1 MKVDFAQCVNKGMQR
16 DYSMDKSSQEF
27 AYENKNIRI
36 TTTGDNTFLSV
47 ANEKS
52 TTPVNIE
59 YPAAGIKGTILGSV
73 VIGDYLIVFSK
84 ADLDYI
90 YRFNIS
96 GDETNFKSVILY
108 EGNLY
113 FSVDTPIECIASYEA
128 DDIQKVYWVD
138 GINQPRVINV
148 ISDKYPKEETF
159 DFVPKVSD
167 NIDVIIEKQHDGAGV
182 FPSGIIQYYVTF
194 YKKFGPETNSIYQ
207 SPLYYISPSNRG
219 GQADEIQT
227 CSFKLTLTPKNKDFD
242 YVRVYSLI
250 RSSYNAEPTVSIVGD
265 VNISS
270 AKNLNQFVIID
281 TNINN
286 IPVASTDIMFLGGN
300 TIIASTIEQKDNTLF
315 LGNISTKKEDVVSK
329 IKKVSNK
336 GNLEFC
342 IKRSFIESSNNQYY
356 PYAPEMDSSSINKT
370 TFKYLEWYRFGL
382 QVQLPTGEWSSTIYL
397 QDLQNTI
404 MPNSI
409 VGNIPMY
416 PPIETMILDEDSD
429 EPTTKQEQYLTGVQ
443 FTISPDLSTVL
454 SNLSITNWRLV
465 VAEHNNNTRTVK
477 AQGLVLPTIFN
488 LEQRSKGT
496 CYASP
501 IWTLNTCLYGKHLMN
516 IDPSGSTIPTAPKE
530 EISVDLSAHSHIN
543 YVNNNY
549 DISKGKL
556 TQLSSVIDNVSE
568 DISSGEGYY
577 LSHIQPIIKIDRDYS
592 TGYDNYEITIRL
604 GIKDYSDPNTELW
617 GRLNHYK
624 ANIEHIKN
632 YNKRYG
638 KRRKT
643 LRTISEYL
651 DNILWDEF
659 LTTFENSDIPKYTFN
674 LDNGSF
680 DDGSTE
686 LNISSIYG
694 CNKSAK
700 VFNPGEIPTGDEL
713 RDDYG
718 VKPANDVTITLST
731 YIRKATTTFESELI
745 NTYSNDYFLD
755 ANTCNFLSP
764 DLENIQ
770 GSTKFR
776 IIGSADITNSIS
788 DYEIKVKDNVL
799 DGVYYTYAKHMLNNY
814 KSSTTENSEVFNT
827 GIKSFPLWPFNNK
840 LYNIN
845 YWHPGGPIIKNVV
858 SENGT
863 NVDKYYF
870 NLESKTFANMWVLGD
885 NSYFDAINYGLAKE
899 YAKIDNSSTIINGGI
914 YKADYE
920 NLLVSKSNKNFAIPN
935 SDEGVNETTPIE
947 VIRNFID
954 NKNTILIDRK
964 PSTTS
969 IKHSTAPHG
978 VFQLGKSHN
987 LSNILPNYG
996 NDISGGATMFGEVFP
1011 IGRVD
1016 VNNIWVVESDNIQG
1030 SIVDLLKLSDNTV
1043 KNNCSLRV
1051 SNKYVTYDE
1060 EGDIIEKEGPTH
1072 IKLVSPSWGDIE
1084 ADEETG
1090 YLSLLSITKFNSY
1103 KLKVKDEYVE
1113 YNNVEILQDVEE
1125 TYENIKSN
1133 IGYDSADISVRY
1145 SNNDI
1150 LLLLF
1155 ESDGGDDKQPVGIL
1169 LKGVTVSQYSNIYSL
1184 YIDRVELLKDE
1195 VLSKC
1200 VIKVESEEYLFD
1212 KLTKNVG
1219 NVKNLTTYS
1228 SKTIPSTSKLLIGEF
1243 YIDYD
1248 KSSFMGGAN
1257 ENAIELNTFIP
1268 ISGVYNPIVSGES
1281 VVGYGLEGDT
1291 YYQRW
1296 DYVRI
1301 YPSSDTDVNKPI
1313 DALSMMVE
1321 TYKNL
1326 DGDYRKL
1333 RGRLDAIN
1341 LTTENTNTTI
1351 NEVYSQP
1358 NNYMTSSVLDDK
1370 FNDST
1375 HPTMYTWSLTK
1386 QPLAEID
1393 NWTKINLIN
1402 ANKLDGD
1409 KGNLTKI
1416 KRWNNSL
1423 FAFQDKAIAIINF
1436 NQQTALSTSNGVP
1449 VEIANSG
1456 KVSGHYYLTTNQG
1469 CKNKWSI
1476 AESPYGLYFIDSY
1489 NKAINILGDGIKN
1502 LSSLHLFDDWVRQ
1515 NEKGCI
1521 WYPSEYTDGFRSI
1534 YDPINKEVYFV
1545 NKETALCYNEV
1556 LGQFTSFYDYQNTSD
1571 LAVLGNHIYGIKP
1584 GRTNSKIYLMFEG
1597 EDYCNLYDIQ
1607 RDYYMTY
1614 KINKDPFIDKTWTN
1628 IEYRADIF
1636 NSGNIANNNANKIT
1650 PETFDT
1656 LKVWDEYQSGIS
1668 NLMEGKYPNAKVK
1681 FRIWRADIPRDT
1693 KEGKG
1698 LNRIRN
1704 PWTMLELRKS
1714 TNTNKRMEFHDLLIK
1729 YLS

>member
-47 ANEKS
+47 TNEKS

-59 YPAAGIKGTILGSV
+59 TTSVGGIKGLILGSV
-73 VIGDYLIVFSK
+73 VLGDFLVVFSK
-84 ADLDYI
+84 ADFDYI
-90 YRFNIS
+90 YRFNI
-96 GDETNFKSVILY
+96 GRDETNFAAVILY
-108 EGNLY
+108 EGDLGFEN
-113 FSVDTPIECIASYEA
+113 DNPIECIASYEA

-138 GINQPRVINV
+138 GINQPRVINI
-148 ISDKYPKEETF
+148 ISDKYPRETTF
-159 DFVPKVSD
+159 DFVPEVSD
-167 NIDVIIEKQHDGAGV
+167 SVDVIIEKQHNGV
-182 FPSGIIQYYVTF
+182 GLFPSGIIQYYVTF
-194 YKKFGPETNSIYQ
+194 YKKFGSETNSVYQ

-227 CSFKLTLTPKNKDFD
+227 CSFKLTLTPKNNDFD
-242 YVRVYSLI
+242 YIRVYSLI

-270 AKNLNQFVIID
+270 ANNLNQFVIID

-300 TIIASTIEQKDNTLF
+300 TIVASTIEQKDNTLF
-315 LGNISTKKEDVVSK
+315 LGNISTKKEDIVSE
-329 IKKVSNK
+329 IKEVSDK
-336 GNLEFC
+336 GILEFC
-342 IKRSFIESSNNQYY
+342 IKRSFKESSDNQYY
-356 PYAPEMDSSSINKT
+356 PYTPEMDSSSINKT

-397 QDLQNTI
+397 GDLQNTI
-404 MPNSI
+404 MPNSL
-409 VGNIPMY
+409 VENVPMY

-429 EPTTKQEQYLTGVQ
+429 EPTTKQEQYLTGIQ
-443 FTISPDLSTVL
+443 FTISPDLSKKL
-454 SNLSITNWRLV
+454 SKLSITNWRLV

-516 IDPSGSTIPTAPKE
+516 IEPSGNTIPTTPKE
-530 EISVDLSAHSHIN
+530 EIIVDLSAHSHIN

-549 DISKGKL
+549 DVGKEKL
-556 TQLSSVIDNVSE
+556 TQLSSVVDYLSE
-568 DISSGEGYY
+568 DTSTGEGYY
-577 LSHIQPIIKIDRDYS
+577 LSHIQPIIKIDRVYS
-592 TGYDNYEITIRL
+592 KGLDKYYITIKL
-604 GIKDYSDPNTELW
+604 GIKNYDDPNTEIFGYLDYFA
-617 GRLNHYK
+617 GDYAKVYDK
-624 ANIEHIKN
+624 A
-632 YNKRYG
+632 YG
-638 KRRKT
+638 YRRKT
-643 LRTISEYL
+643 LNTISEYL
-651 DNILWDEF
+651 RTITWDEF
-659 LTTFENSDIPKYTFN
+659 LRKVRDEFAYQFKSDDGNLVVRLSDIA
-674 LDNGSF
+674 
-680 DDGSTE
+680 
-686 LNISSIYG
+686 G
-694 CNKSAK
+694 CTRNAK
-700 VFNPGEIPTGDEL
+700 VFNPGEIPSGDEL

-731 YIRKATTTFESELI
+731 YIRKATTTFESELVK
-745 NTYSNDYFLD
+745 TYSNDYFLD

-764 DLENIQ
+764 DLENVQ

-776 IIGSADITNSIS
+776 IIGSTDINNSIS

-799 DGVYYTYAKHMLNNY
+799 DGVYYTYAKHILNNY
-814 KSSTTENSEVFNT
+814 KSSTSENSEIFNT

-840 LYNIN
+840 LYNMN
-845 YWHPGGPIIKNVV
+845 YWHPGGPIIKDVIK
-858 SENGT
+858 ENGT

-870 NLESKTFANMWVLGD
+870 DLESKTFANMWVLGD
-885 NSYFDAINYGLAKE
+885 NTYFNTIEYGLAKE
-899 YAKIDNSSTIINGGI
+899 YNKINNTTSIVNGGI

-935 SDEGVNETTPIE
+935 SDDGVNETTPIE
-947 VIRNFID
+947 IVSSYID
-954 NKNTILIDRK
+954 NKSTALIDRK

-978 VFQLGKSHN
+978 VFQLGKHHN
-987 LSNILPNYG
+987 LNNILPNYG

-1016 VNNIWVVESDNIQG
+1016 INNVWATTNEVTYNNLIKNIDKHNNVSHSNAWLSLEKEGNNVTIQVHCDSLNEEIGSISLLNIDNFSNCNIIKDG
-1030 SIVDLLKLSDNTV
+1030 SIVKTYNSIGLSNTSITEV
-1043 KNNCSLRV
+1043 YDIISANIGRDTSYS
-1051 SNKYVTYDE
+1051 SNK
-1060 EGDIIEKEGPTH
+1060 
-1072 IKLVSPSWGDIE
+1072 
-1084 ADEETG
+1084 
-1090 YLSLLSITKFNSY
+1090 
-1103 KLKVKDEYVE
+1103 
-1113 YNNVEILQDVEE
+1113 
-1125 TYENIKSN
+1125 
-1133 IGYDSADISVRY
+1133 
-1145 SNNDI
+1145 I
-1150 LLLLF
+1150 LLLV
-1155 ESDGGDDKQPVGIL
+1155 SSNTDDDKPIGLLLEGVKPLGIVGNYNFDINRFKIL
-1169 LKGVTVSQYSNIYSL
+1169 STESL
-1184 YIDRVELLKDE
+1184 Y
-1195 VLSKC
+1195 KC
-1200 VIKVESEEYLFD
+1200 VFNINNTEYLASNYKRASIEVTD
-1212 KLTKNVG
+1212 LS
-1219 NVKNLTTYS
+1219 TYTS
-1228 SKTIPSTSKLLIGEF
+1228 NSIPSTSKLLIGEF

-1248 KSSFMGGAN
+1248 ESFMGGAN

-1281 VVGYGLEGDT
+1281 IVGYGLEGDT

-1301 YPSSDTDVNKPI
+1301 YPTSDTDVNKPI

-1341 LTTENTNTTI
+1341 LTPENTNTTI

-1370 FNDST
+1370 FDDST

-1386 QPLAEID
+1386 QPLSDID
-1393 NWTKINLIN
+1393 NWTKINLMS

-1409 KGNLTKI
+1409 KGSLTKI

-1436 NQQTALSTSNGVP
+1436 NQQTALTTSNGVP

-1456 KVSGHYYLTTNQG
+1456 KVSGHYYLTTTQG

-1476 AESPYGLYFIDSY
+1476 AESPYGLYFIDSH
-1489 NKAINILGDGIKN
+1489 NKAINVLGDGIKN
-1502 LSSLHLFDDWVRQ
+1502 LSSYHLFNDWIKE
-1515 NEKGCI
+1515 NEKGSI
-1521 WYPSEYTDGFRSI
+1521 WFPTNSDGFRSV

-1545 NKETALCYNEV
+1545 NSDTALCYNEV
-1556 LGQFTSFYDYQNTSD
+1556 LGQFTSFYDYQGTSD
-1571 LAVLGNHIYGIKP
+1571 LAVIKNHIYGIKP
-1584 GRTNSKIYLMFEG
+1584 GMTNSKIYLMFEG
-1597 EDYCNLYDIQ
+1597 EDYCKLYDTY
-1607 RDYYMTY
+1607 RDYYMIY

-1636 NSGNIANNNANKIT
+1636 NSGNIANNDAKKIT

-1656 LKVWDEYQSGIS
+1656 LKVWNEYQSGIS
-1668 NLMEGKYPNAKVK
+1668 KLMEGKYPNAKVK

-1704 PWTMLELRKS
+1704 PWAMLELRKS

>member
-47 ANEKS
+47 TNEKS

-59 YPAAGIKGTILGSV
+59 TTSVGGIKGLILGSV
-73 VIGDYLIVFSK
+73 VLGDFLVVFSK
-84 ADLDYI
+84 ADFDYI
-90 YRFNIS
+90 YRFNI
-96 GDETNFKSVILY
+96 GRDETNFAAVILY
-108 EGNLY
+108 EGDLGFEN
-113 FSVDTPIECIASYEA
+113 DNPIECIASYEA

-138 GINQPRVINV
+138 GINQPRVINI
-148 ISDKYPKEETF
+148 ISDKYPRETTF
-159 DFVPKVSD
+159 DFVPEVSD
-167 NIDVIIEKQHDGAGV
+167 SVDVIIEKQHNGAGL

-194 YKKFGPETNSIYQ
+194 YKKFGPETNSVYQ

-227 CSFKLTLTPKNKDFD
+227 CSFKLTLTPKNNDFD
-242 YVRVYSLI
+242 YIRVYSLI

-270 AKNLNQFVIID
+270 ANNLNQFVIID

-300 TIIASTIEQKDNTLF
+300 TIVASTIEQKDNTLF
-315 LGNISTKKEDVVSK
+315 LGNISTKKEDIVSE
-329 IKKVSNK
+329 IKEVADK
-336 GNLEFC
+336 GILEFC
-342 IKRSFIESSNNQYY
+342 IKRSFKESSDNQYY
-356 PYAPEMDSSSINKT
+356 PYTPEMDSSSINKT

-397 QDLQNTI
+397 GDLQNTI
-404 MPNSI
+404 MPNSL
-409 VGNIPMY
+409 VENVPMY

-429 EPTTKQEQYLTGVQ
+429 EPTTKQEQYLTGIQ
-443 FTISPDLSTVL
+443 FTISPDLSKKL
-454 SNLSITNWRLV
+454 SKLSITNWRLV

-516 IDPSGSTIPTAPKE
+516 IEPSGNTIPTTPKE
-530 EISVDLSAHSHIN
+530 EIIVDLSAHSHIN

-549 DISKGKL
+549 DVGKEKL
-556 TQLSSVIDNVSE
+556 TQLSSVVDYLSE
-568 DISSGEGYY
+568 DTSTDEGYY
-577 LSHIQPIIKIDRDYS
+577 LSHIQPIIKIDRVYLE
-592 TGYDNYEITIRL
+592 GYDKYYITIKL
-604 GIKDYSDPNTELW
+604 GIKNYDDPNTEIW
-617 GRLNHYK
+617 GYLNNYK
-624 ANIEHIKN
+624 IKGTQIKK
-632 YNKRYG
+632 YDKFYG
-638 KRRKT
+638 QRRKT

-651 DNILWDEF
+651 NTILWDEF
-659 LTTFENSDIPKYTFN
+659 LGKVDNTDTPKYTFKADDN
-674 LDNGSF
+674 SIELD
-680 DDGSTE
+680 
-686 LNISSIYG
+686 ISSVNG
-694 CNKSAK
+694 CSKSAK
-700 VFNPGEIPTGDEL
+700 VFNPGEIPSGDEL

-731 YIRKATTTFESELI
+731 YIRKATTTFESELVK
-745 NTYSNDYFLD
+745 TYSNDYFLD

-764 DLENIQ
+764 DLENVQ

-776 IIGSADITNSIS
+776 IIGSTDINNSIS

-799 DGVYYTYAKHMLNNY
+799 DGVYYTYAKHILNNY
-814 KSSTTENSEVFNT
+814 KSSTSENSELFNT

-840 LYNIN
+840 LYNMN
-845 YWHPGGPIIKNVV
+845 YWHPGGPIIKDVIK
-858 SENGT
+858 ENGT

-870 NLESKTFANMWVLGD
+870 DLESKTFANMWVLGD
-885 NSYFDAINYGLAKE
+885 NTYFNTIEYGLAKE
-899 YAKIDNSSTIINGGI
+899 YNKINNTTSIVNGGI

-935 SDEGVNETTPIE
+935 SDDGVNETTPIE
-947 VIRNFID
+947 IVSSYID
-954 NKNTILIDRK
+954 NKSTALIDRK

-978 VFQLGKSHN
+978 VFQLGKHHN
-987 LSNILPNYG
+987 LNNILPNYG
-996 NDISGGATMFGEVFP
+996 NNISGGATIFGEIFP

-1043 KNNCSLRV
+1043 ENNCSLRI

-1090 YLSLLSITKFNSY
+1090 YLTLLSITEFNSY
-1103 KLKVKDEYVE
+1103 KLKGEDVDVK
-1113 YNNVEILQDVEE
+1113 YNHVEILQDVEE

-1133 IGYDSADISVRY
+1133 IGYDSTDISVRY

-1155 ESDGGDDKQPVGIL
+1155 ESDGGGDKQPVSIL
-1169 LKGVTVSQYSNIYSL
+1169 LKGVTVSHYSNIYSL

-1228 SKTIPSTSKLLIGEF
+1228 SKVIPNTSKLLIGEF
-1243 YIDYD
+1243 YVDYD
-1248 KSSFMGGAN
+1248 ESFMGGYSD
-1257 ENAIELNTFIP
+1257 NAIELNTFIP

-1301 YPSSDTDVNKPI
+1301 YPTSDTDVNKPI

-1333 RGRLDAIN
+1333 RGRLDTIN

-1370 FNDST
+1370 FDDST

-1386 QPLAEID
+1386 QPLSDID
-1393 NWTKINLIN
+1393 NWTKINLMS

-1409 KGNLTKI
+1409 KGSLTKI

-1436 NQQTALSTSNGVP
+1436 NQQTALTTSNGVP

-1456 KVSGHYYLTTNQG
+1456 KVSGHYYLTTTQG

-1476 AESPYGLYFIDSY
+1476 AESPYGLYFIDSH
-1489 NKAINILGDGIKN
+1489 NKAINVLGDGIKN
-1502 LSSLHLFDDWVRQ
+1502 LSSYHLFNDWIKE
-1515 NEKGCI
+1515 NEKGSI
-1521 WYPSEYTDGFRSI
+1521 WFPTNSDGFRSV

-1545 NKETALCYNEV
+1545 NSDTALCYNEV
-1556 LGQFTSFYDYQNTSD
+1556 LGQFTSFYDYQGTSD
-1571 LAVLGNHIYGIKP
+1571 LAVIKNHIYGIKP
-1584 GRTNSKIYLMFEG
+1584 GMTNSKIYLMFEG
-1597 EDYCNLYDIQ
+1597 EDYCKLYDTY
-1607 RDYYMTY
+1607 RDYYMIY

-1636 NSGNIANNNANKIT
+1636 NSGNIANNDAKKIT

-1656 LKVWDEYQSGIS
+1656 LKVWNEYQSGIS

-1704 PWTMLELRKS
+1704 PWAMLELRKS

>member
-47 ANEKS
+47 TNEKS

-84 ADLDYI
+84 ADFDYI
-90 YRFNIS
+90 YRFNIV
-96 GDETNFKSVILY
+96 GNKTNFESVILY
-108 EGNLY
+108 EGNLNLLN
-113 FSVDTPIECIASYEA
+113 DAPIECIASYEA

-167 NIDVIIEKQHDGAGV
+167 NIDVIIEKQHNGAGV

-219 GQADEIQT
+219 GQADEIQS
-227 CSFKLTLTPKNKDFD
+227 CSFKLTLTPKNNNFD
-242 YVRVYSLI
+242 YIRVYSLI

-270 AKNLNQFVIID
+270 ANNLNQFVIID

-300 TIIASTIEQKDNTLF
+300 TIVASTIEQKDNTLF
-315 LGNISTKKEDVVSK
+315 LGNISTKKEDVVSE

-336 GNLEFC
+336 GNLKFC
-342 IKRSFIESSNNQYY
+342 IKRSFIESSGNQYY
-356 PYAPEMDSSSINKT
+356 PYTPEMDSSSINKT

-409 VGNIPMY
+409 VENVPMY

-429 EPTTKQEQYLTGVQ
+429 EPTTKPEQYLTGIQ
-443 FTISPDLSTVL
+443 FTISPELSTEL

-516 IDPSGSTIPTAPKE
+516 IDPAYNETPTQPKE
-530 EISVDLSAHSHIN
+530 EIAVDLSAHSHIN

-556 TQLSSVIDNVSE
+556 TQLSSVVDYISE
-568 DISSGEGYY
+568 DLSTGEGYY
-577 LSHIQPIIKIDRDYS
+577 LSHIQPIIKVYRDYL

-617 GRLNHYK
+617 GYLNYYKSDYEYIKHYHK
-624 ANIEHIKN
+624 
-632 YNKRYG
+632 YYG
-638 KRRKT
+638 QRRKT

-651 DNILWDEF
+651 KNILWDEF
-659 LTTFENSDIPKYTFN
+659 LTTFDNSDIPKYTFK
-674 LDNGSF
+674 LD
-680 DDGSTE
+680 DDSSE
-686 LNISSIYG
+686 LNISSING
-694 CNKSAK
+694 CTRSAK
-700 VFNPGEIPTGDEL
+700 VFYPGEIPSGDEL
-713 RDDYG
+713 RDNYG
-718 VKPANDVTITLST
+718 VKPANDTTITLSV
-731 YIRKATTTFESELI
+731 YVRKAVSTIESDLI
-745 NTYSNDYFLD
+745 KKYSNDYFLD
-755 ANTCNFLSP
+755 ANVCNFLSP

-776 IIGSADITNSIS
+776 IIGSTTLNNSIS

-799 DGVYYTYAKHMLNNY
+799 DGVYYTYAKHILNNY
-814 KSSTTENSEVFNT
+814 KSSASENSELFNT

-840 LYNIN
+840 LYNMN
-845 YWHPGGPIIKNVV
+845 YWHPGGPIIKDVID
-858 SENGT
+858 ENDT

-870 NLESKTFANMWVLGD
+870 DLESKTFANMWVLGD
-885 NSYFDAINYGLAKE
+885 NSYFDTINYGLAKE
-899 YAKIDNSSTIINGGI
+899 YTKIDNTTSIVNGGI
-914 YKADYE
+914 YKSNYE
-920 NLLVSKSNKNFAIPN
+920 NLLVSKSNKNYAIPN
-935 SDEGVNETTPIE
+935 TDDGVNETTPIE
-947 VIRNFID
+947 VVSSYID
-954 NKNTILIDRK
+954 NKETALIDRK
-964 PSTTS
+964 PSTTN
-969 IKHSTAPHG
+969 IKHATAPHG
-978 VFQLGKSHN
+978 VFQLGKKYN
-987 LSNILPNYG
+987 LPSVLPNYG
-996 NDISGGATMFGEVFP
+996 NNILGNATIYNEYYP
-1011 IGRVD
+1011 IGKVSIS
-1016 VNNIWVVESDNIQG
+1016 NIWS
-1030 SIVDLLKLSDNTV
+1030 SI
-1043 KNNCSLRV
+1043 
-1051 SNKYVTYDE
+1051 
-1060 EGDIIEKEGPTH
+1060 
-1072 IKLVSPSWGDIE
+1072 
-1084 ADEETG
+1084 ET
-1090 YLSLLSITKFNSY
+1090 
-1103 KLKVKDEYVE
+1103 
-1113 YNNVEILQDVEE
+1113 E
-1125 TYENIKSN
+1125 TYEEFISN
-1133 IGYDSADISVRY
+1133 ISEYLNINFTNVKLSLTKKDDDVILKLTNDSDLDIQISHINNRFEVNNEESEDIVFGGYIRLQDATVSEVYNSILEDIEYINEDNIY
-1145 SNNDI
+1145 SRNEV
-1150 LLLLF
+1150 LLLIG
-1155 ESDGGDDKQPVGIL
+1155 SDNVGYYNKPVGIL
-1169 LKGVTVSQYSNIYSL
+1169 LSGIHKSSNNNEFNINRVEVLNENSL
-1184 YIDRVELLKDE
+1184 Y
-1195 VLSKC
+1195 KC
-1200 VIKVESEEYLFD
+1200 VLRIKDNEYNLVD
-1212 KLTKNVG
+1212 IGNHSATALPSLT
-1219 NVKNLTTYS
+1219 YY

-1248 KSSFMGGAN
+1248 ESFMGGTS

-1268 ISGVYNPIVSGES
+1268 ISGVYSPIVSGES

-1301 YPSSDTDVNKPI
+1301 YPTSDTDVNKPI

-1351 NEVYSQP
+1351 NEVYSQS

-1370 FNDST
+1370 FDDST

-1386 QPLAEID
+1386 QPLSDID
-1393 NWTKINLIN
+1393 NWTKINLIS

-1409 KGNLTKI
+1409 KGSLTKI

-1436 NQQTALSTSNGVP
+1436 NQQTALTTSNGVP

-1456 KVSGHYYLTTNQG
+1456 KVSGHYYLTTTQG

-1515 NEKGCI
+1515 NEKGYI

-1584 GRTNSKIYLMFEG
+1584 GSTNSKIYLMFEG
-1597 EDYCNLYDIQ
+1597 EDYCNLYDTQ
-1607 RDYYMTY
+1607 REYYMTY

-1636 NSGNIANNNANKIT
+1636 NSGNIANDNAKKIT

-1704 PWTMLELRKS
+1704 PWAMLELRKS